1 MLGYRIK
8 RSKKKR
14 KRSAVAP
21 FRCLAATPF
30 EGSLRARILPGCP
43 SLDRRSR
50 VAEVG
55 FKPRTDSVPTLIHHS
70 HVTHSHKVF
79 TETMNSVLAVF
90 TFLSNDLNY
99 ESDAFTASVTSVKNT
114 QTAIVGQFDKLEELC
129 KNCLNHETSNEF
141 NIKELVTTDRLDSD
155 QVFVASSG
163 SFSFYLWLIRGTPA
177 AAWPV
182 LEFGKLQA
190 YKLAADVFQMKQPTG
205 CALNDDDKEADA
217 MINKLKDLV
226 NNMKKFNMELPS
238 TRYSIKKNSKWY
250 PEILVIFLN
259 IYTTVSKNIQYPW

>member
-1 MLGYRIK
+1 N
-8 RSKKKR
+8 
-14 KRSAVAP
+14 P
-21 FRCLAATPF
+21 
-30 EGSLRARILPGCP
+30 
-43 SLDRRSR
+43 
-50 VAEVG
+50 
-55 FKPRTDSVPTLIHHS
+55 
-70 HVTHSHKVF
+70 
-79 TETMNSVLAVF
+79 
-90 TFLSNDLNY
+90 
-99 ESDAFTASVTSVKNT
+99 DAFSTSVTSVKNT

-129 KNCLNHETSNEF
+129 KS
-141 NIKELVTTDRLDSD
+141 
-155 QVFVASSG
+155 
-163 SFSFYLWLIRGTPA
+163 GTPA

-205 CALNDDDKEADA
+205 CALNDDGKYGSSYKEADA